1 MLNFIAANVAYVLV
15 LEVFRAE
22 GSSVVAT
29 EYVPE
34 YAQFLPWLFPQSSDL
49 LLLALVGDRLHRRA
63 LLPRRAH
70 RRSATTCVPAGRAAA
85 EYGGVNAKATTVRA
99 MTLSG
104 AIGGVGGAGGC

>member
-34 YAQFLPWLFPQSSDL
+34 YAQFLPWLFPQSSDFA
-49 LLLALVGDRLHRRA
+49 LLALVVGIGFI
-63 LLPRRAH
+63 
-70 RRSATTCVPAGRAAA
+70 AGLYYLVEHTSFGYDLR
-85 EYGGVNAKATTVRA
+85 T
-99 MTLSG
+99 S
-104 AIGGVGGAGGC
+104 GGCRRPPPSTAA